1 MPRYF
6 FHTQDGGT
14 YTDRLGVELSGPGEA
29 RSKAIESAG
38 EAIKDELRDMWSSGE
53 WRMQVIDE
61 DGETVCALQFSADKI
76 DYRPRTSD
84 LPQRARKKRLSANR
98 TAGAP

>member
-1 MPRYF
+1 
-6 FHTQDGGT
+6 
-14 YTDRLGVELSGPGEA
+14 
-29 RSKAIESAG
+29 
-38 EAIKDELRDMWSSGE
+38 MWSSGE
-53 WRMQVIDE
+53 WRMQVLDE